1 MARYTRL
8 LIGINVAVFVLE
20 AISGPWLLATFAL
33 WPIGHFGV
41 AQFDS
46 PVGFKLWQ
54 LITCGF
60 LHANFLHLAINMYA
74 LWMFGSDVEGAV
86 GPRHYLTLY
95 FASLLSSSVTQLLV
109 VSMMT
114 STGGVYPTVGA
125 SGAIFGILLA
135 FGLLF
140 PRRTIVL
147 LIPPIPMPAIVFV
160 ILYALLELFSGVFG
174 TDQGVAH
181 FAHLGGMIGAYL
193 TLRHWR
199 KRERAVYYS

>member
-1 MARYTRL
+1 MARLTRI

-20 AISGPWLLATFAL
+20 ALTGPRLLASFAL
-33 WPIGHFGV
+33 WPIGHFFV
-41 AQFDS
+41 TQFDN
-46 PVGFKLWQ
+46 PVGFKVWQ

-74 LWMFGSDVEGAV
+74 LWMFGSDVERAV
-86 GPRHYLTLY
+86 GPKHYLTLY
-95 FASLLSSSVTQLLV
+95 FASLVSSSLTQLLV

-114 STGGVYPTVGA
+114 SAGVYPTVGA

-174 TDQGVAH
+174 TNQGVAH
-181 FAHLGGMIGAYL
+181 FAHLGGMIGAFL

-199 KRERAVYYS
+199 GRGRQVYYP

>member
-1 MARYTRL
+1 MARLTRL
-8 LIGINVAVFVLE
+8 LIGVNVAVFVLE
-20 AISGPWLLATFAL
+20 AMSGPGLLANFAL
-33 WPIGHFGV
+33 WPVGHFFV
-41 AQFDS
+41 AQFDG
-46 PVGFKLWQ
+46 PVGFKVWQ

-74 LWMFGSDVEGAV
+74 LWMFGSDVERAI

-95 FASLLSSSVTQLLV
+95 FASLLCSSATQLTV
-109 VSMMT
+109 VSLMT
-114 STGGVYPTVGA
+114 STGIYPTVGA

-135 FGLLF
+135 FGMLF

-174 TDQGVAH
+174 TNQGVAH
-181 FAHLGGMIGAYL
+181 FAHLGGMLGAYL
-193 TLRHWR
+193 TIRRWRRH
-199 KRERAVYYS
+199 EGGVY

>member
-1 MARYTRL
+1 MARLTKL
-8 LIGINVAVFVLE
+8 LIGLNVAVFALE
-20 AISGPWLLATFAL
+20 ALFGQRLLATFAL
-33 WPIGHFGV
+33 WPFGHFV
-41 AQFDS
+41 LPQFDT

-74 LWMFGSDVEGAV
+74 LWMFGSDVERAL

-95 FASLLSSSVTQLLV
+95 FASLLFSSVTQLLV

-114 STGGVYPTVGA
+114 STGVYPTVGA

-135 FGLLF
+135 FGMLF

-174 TDQGVAH
+174 TNQGVAH
-181 FAHLGGMIGAYL
+181 FAHLGGMIGAFL
-193 TLRHWR
+193 TLRHWHR
-199 KRERAVYYS
+199 RARGVY

>member
-1 MARYTRL
+1 MARLTRI
-8 LIGINVAVFVLE
+8 LIGINVAVFALE
-20 AISGPWLLATFAL
+20 AVSGPGLLARFAL
-33 WPIGHFGV
+33 WPIGHFFV
-41 AQFDS
+41 TQFDN
-46 PVGFKLWQ
+46 PVGFKVWQ

-74 LWMFGSDVEGAV
+74 LWMFGSDVERAV
-86 GPRHYLTLY
+86 GPKHYLTLY
-95 FASLLSSSVTQLLV
+95 FASLVSSSLTQLLV

-114 STGGVYPTVGA
+114 SAGVYPTVGA

-174 TDQGVAH
+174 TNQGVAH
-181 FAHLGGMIGAYL
+181 FAHLGGMIGAFL

-199 KRERAVYYS
+199 GRGRQVYYS

>member
-1 MARYTRL
+1 MARFTKL
-8 LIGINVAVFVLE
+8 LIGINVDVFALE
-20 AISGPWLLATFAL
+20 AISGPGLLARFAL
-33 WPIGHFGV
+33 WPIGHFMV
-41 AQFDS
+41 AQFDV

-74 LWMFGSDVEGAV
+74 LWMFGSDVERVV

-95 FASLLSSSVTQLLV
+95 FASLLSSSATQLLV
-109 VSMMT
+109 AMT
-114 STGGVYPTVGA
+114 STGVYPTVGA

-160 ILYALLELFSGVFG
+160 ILYACLELFSGVFG
-174 TDQGVAH
+174 TNQGVAH

-199 KRERAVYYS
+199 SRERGAY

>member
-1 MARYTRL
+1 MARLTRL
-8 LIGINVAVFVLE
+8 LIGLNVGVFVLE
-20 AISGPWLLATFAL
+20 AMTGPGWFARFAL
-33 WPIGHFGV
+33 WPVGHFV
-41 AQFDS
+41 AGQFDT
-46 PVGFKLWQ
+46 PVGFKVWQ

-74 LWMFGSDVEGAV
+74 LWMFGSDVERALGSQ
-86 GPRHYLTLY
+86 HYLTLY
-95 FASLLSSSVTQLLV
+95 FASLLCSSVTQLIV

-114 STGGVYPTVGA
+114 SSWVYPTVGA

-174 TDQGVAH
+174 TNQGVAH

-199 KRERAVYYS
+199 RRERAVY

>member
-1 MARYTRL
+1 MARLTRI
-8 LIGINVAVFVLE
+8 LIGINVAVFLLQ
-20 AISGPWLLATFAL
+20 AITGPGLFANLAL
-33 WPIGHFGV
+33 WPVGHFV
-41 AQFDS
+41 VPQFDN
-46 PVGFKLWQ
+46 PVGFRVWQ

-60 LHANFLHLAINMYA
+60 LHASFLHLAINMYA
-74 LWMFGSDVEGAV
+74 LWMFGSDVERAL
-86 GPRHYLTLY
+86 GPKHYLMLY
-95 FASLLSSSVTQLLV
+95 FASLLSSSVTQLIV

-114 STGGVYPTVGA
+114 STGVYPTVGA

-160 ILYALLELFSGVFG
+160 ILFALFELFSGVFG
-174 TDQGVAH
+174 TNQGVAH
-181 FAHLGGMIGAYL
+181 FAHLGGMIGAFL

-199 KRERAVYYS
+199 GRGRAVYYS

>member
-1 MARYTRL
+1 MPPLTKL
-8 LIGINVAVFVLE
+8 LIGVNVAAFALE
-20 AISGPWLLATFAL
+20 AFSGPGFLAAFAL
-33 WPIGHFGV
+33 WPVGHFNV

-46 PVGFKLWQ
+46 PVGFKVWQ
-54 LITCGF
+54 LLTCGF

-74 LWMFGSDVEGAV
+74 LWMFGSDVERAI
-86 GPRHYLTLY
+86 GPRHYLILY
-95 FASLLSSSVTQLLV
+95 FASLLSSSATQLLV
-109 VSMMT
+109 VSTMT
-114 STGGVYPTVGA
+114 SMGIYPTVGA

-135 FGLLF
+135 FGMFF

-174 TDQGVAH
+174 TNQGVAH

-199 KRERAVYYS
+199 RRERVVYYL

>member
-1 MARYTRL
+1 MARLTRL
-8 LIGINVAVFVLE
+8 LIGANVAVFALE
-20 AISGPWLLATFAL
+20 AITGPGLFARFAL
-33 WPIGHFGV
+33 WPVGHFIV
-41 AQFDS
+41 EQFDT

-74 LWMFGSDVEGAV
+74 LWMFGSDVERAI
-86 GPRHYLTLY
+86 GPRNYLTLY

-114 STGGVYPTVGA
+114 SAGVYPTVGA

-160 ILYALLELFSGVFG
+160 ILYALRELFSGIFG
-174 TDQGVAH
+174 TNQGVAY
-181 FAHLGGMIGAYL
+181 FSQLGGMVGAYL
-193 TLRHWR
+193 TLLHWR
-199 KRERAVYYS
+199 RRERVVY

>member
-1 MARYTRL
+1 MARLTRI
-8 LIGINVAVFVLE
+8 LIGINVAVFLLQ
-20 AISGPWLLATFAL
+20 AITGPGLFANLAL
-33 WPIGHFGV
+33 WPVGHFV
-41 AQFDS
+41 VPQFDN
-46 PVGFKLWQ
+46 PVGFRVWQ

-60 LHANFLHLAINMYA
+60 LHASFLHLAINMYA
-74 LWMFGSDVEGAV
+74 LWMFGSDVERAL
-86 GPRHYLTLY
+86 GPKHYLTLY
-95 FASLLSSSVTQLLV
+95 FASLLSSSVTQLIV

-114 STGGVYPTVGA
+114 STGVYPTVGA

-160 ILYALLELFSGVFG
+160 ILFALFELFSGVFG
-174 TDQGVAH
+174 TNQGVAH
-181 FAHLGGMIGAYL
+181 FAHLGGMIGAFL

-199 KRERAVYYS
+199 GRGRAVYYS

>member
-1 MARYTRL
+1 MARLTRL
-8 LIGINVAVFVLE
+8 LIGANVAAFALE
-20 AISGPWLLATFAL
+20 AVSGQGFLASFAL
-33 WPIGHFGV
+33 WPIGHFNV
-41 AQFDS
+41 AQFDV

-60 LHANFLHLAINMYA
+60 LHANLLHLGINMYA
-74 LWMFGSDVEGAV
+74 LWMFGSDVERAI

-95 FASLLSSSVTQLLV
+95 FASLLCSSATQLAV

-114 STGGVYPTVGA
+114 STGVYPTVGA

-135 FGLLF
+135 FGMLF

-147 LIPPIPMPAIVFV
+147 IFPPIPMPAIVFV
-160 ILYALLELFSGVFG
+160 ILYGLLELFSGIFG

-181 FAHLGGMIGAYL
+181 FAHLGGMLGSYL

-199 KRERAVYYS
+199 KREGAVFYF

>member
-1 MARYTRL
+1 MARFTKL
-8 LIGINVAVFVLE
+8 LIGANVAVFALE
-20 AISGPWLLATFAL
+20 AVSGPRLLATFAL
-33 WPIGHFGV
+33 WPLGHFIV

-46 PVGFKLWQ
+46 PVGFKMWQ

-60 LHANFLHLAINMYA
+60 LHANLIHLAINMYA
-74 LWMFGSDVEGAV
+74 LWMFGSDVERAI

-95 FASLLSSSVTQLLV
+95 FASLLCSSATQLLV
-109 VSMMT
+109 VSIMT
-114 STGGVYPTVGA
+114 SAGVYPTVGA
-125 SGAIFGILLA
+125 SGAIFGVLLA
-135 FGLLF
+135 FGMLF

-181 FAHLGGMIGAYL
+181 FAHLGGMVGAYL
-193 TLRHWR
+193 TFRHWR
-199 KRERAVYYS
+199 GCERAVY